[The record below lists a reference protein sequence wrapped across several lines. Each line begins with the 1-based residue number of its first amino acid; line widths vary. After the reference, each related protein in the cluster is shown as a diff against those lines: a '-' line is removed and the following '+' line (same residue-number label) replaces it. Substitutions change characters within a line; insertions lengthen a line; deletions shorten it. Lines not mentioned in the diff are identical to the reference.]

1 MAINSAN
8 NLGSWSSLDWSSNCR
23 LTNQN
28 VKPGTQPNY
37 FFVDKF
43 SGHLVKMG
51 RKWKYHLNFS
61 CLYHGT
67 IPLFCY
73 GRLGKNK
80 YLHRHWLSK
89 SSEQSRAGFVGCN
102 GSKLKDLYEK
112 SFVSLPLIAIVS
124 PFLFFLIS
132 AGSSVA
138 AWRCA
143 APKEAETKKMHLAKV
158 HLRE

>member
-1 MAINSAN
+1 MPIDQSKCQARDATKLFLRGQIFRSF
-8 NLGSWSSLDWSSNCR
+8 SED
-23 LTNQN
+23 
-28 VKPGTQPNY
+28 GT
-37 FFVDKF
+37 KI
-43 SGHLVKMG
+43 
-51 RKWKYHLNFS
+51 KYHLNFS

-124 PFLFFLIS
+124 PFFFFLFLPVP
-132 AGSSVA
+132 ALQPGVVLPRKKPKRK
-138 AWRCA
+138 RCI
-143 APKEAETKKMHLAKV
+143 
-158 HLRE
+158 

>member
-1 MAINSAN
+1 
-8 NLGSWSSLDWSSNCR
+8 
-23 LTNQN
+23 
-28 VKPGTQPNY
+28 
-37 FFVDKF
+37 
-43 SGHLVKMG
+43 MG
-51 RKWKYHLNFS
+51 RKYHLNFS
-61 CLYHGT
+61 CLSHGT

-124 PFLFFLIS
+124 PFFFFLFLPVP
-132 AGSSVA
+132 ALQPGVVLPRKKPKRK
-138 AWRCA
+138 RCI
-143 APKEAETKKMHLAKV
+143 
-158 HLRE
+158 

>member
-1 MAINSAN
+1 MLVYCCTLVSRLFRRNLNDLGFSSAT
-8 NLGSWSSLDWSSNCR
+8 NLGSWSSACPPKHCPYIYL
-23 LTNQN
+23 
-28 VKPGTQPNY
+28 
-37 FFVDKF
+37 VDKF

-51 RKWKYHLNFS
+51 RKYHLNFS

-89 SSEQSRAGFVGCN
+89 SYAGFVGRN
-102 GSKLKDLYEK
+102 SRGKLKDLYEK

-124 PFLFFLIS
+124 PFFFFLFLPVP
-132 AGSSVA
+132 ALQLGVVLP
-138 AWRCA
+138 RKK
-143 APKEAETKKMHLAKV
+143 PKRKDAFS
-158 HLRE
+158 